1 MAKYCVGLT
10 GGIASG
16 KSTVAKVFESLG
28 IVIADADHIAHQI
41 TQKNGEAMVLI
52 QRYFGDEVLV
62 NGALNRTLMREKIF
76 HNPQDKQKLERILH
90 PIIEKKLLLTVE
102 KATSPY
108 VILDVPLLFQVPN
121 LKKRCQR
128 ILVIDCNENVQ
139 KERIFKRNGWDNKTI
154 EAVMN
159 AQISRQERL
168 KYADDVIKNNHFLDH
183 LILKIKEKHAFYLK
197 QLE

>member
-1 MAKYCVGLT
+1 
-10 GGIASG
+10 
-16 KSTVAKVFESLG
+16 
-28 IVIADADHIAHQI
+28 
-41 TQKNGEAMVLI
+41 
-52 QRYFGDEVLV
+52 
-62 NGALNRTLMREKIF
+62 MREKIF